1 MKVITESGTHGL
13 GVPVQRRN
21 HLGVRTK
28 RIKLERQEVVARG
41 REA

>member
-1 MKVITESGTHGL
+1 MTVIMESGTYGL
-13 GVPVQRRN
+13 VVPVQWRK

-28 RIKLERQEVVARG
+28 RIKLERQEVVARD